1 MNPTADWE
9 KLGERYYRKIQ
20 LYTEVFDQD
29 LELENHIVTGAPYGG
44 AIGMS
49 ISIILGFGVLLPC
62 FWFYLPLIKNPPAP
76 TPFDSYSSM
85 FWAGTRLP
93 SYTNS
98 CHSSIP

>member
-1 MNPTADWE
+1 MQNEADVARMNPTADWE

-62 FWFYLPLIKNPPAP
+62 FWLYFPLNQELPAP
-76 TPFDSYSSM
+76 H
-85 FWAGTRLP
+85 AL
-93 SYTNS
+93 
-98 CHSSIP
+98 